1 MKKLEFILNDNHQ
14 VEEVNCPDDFNE
26 LDSLSVGIMSLGIQ
40 LSKLD
45 EDARKRCIALIAT
58 LLSLCTDIDKVADI
72 VNGVEGVNKIIVK
85 IKKSK
90 HVN

>member
-45 EDARKRCIALIAT
+45 EARKRCIALIAT
-58 LLSLCTDIDKVADI
+58 LLSLCTDMDKVANI
-72 VNGVEGVNKIIVK
+72 VNGVEDVNKIIVK